1 MNCKTNYVA
10 NKSFYYLRLNSYHY
24 KYFVITLLAH
34 GEYKVFHTSFCS
46 YFENAD
52 MLTGFKLINFA
63 AYAIM
68 PRCSESSSAISAA
81 VSKGKTPRLSAPSIP
96 ENIIQ
101 TKNRFMNNFSLN
113 VS

>member
-1 MNCKTNYVA
+1 MMNIR
-10 NKSFYYLRLNSYHY
+10 F
-24 KYFVITLLAH
+24 
-34 GEYKVFHTSFCS
+34 FHTSFCS

-96 ENIIQ
+96 ENIIHAS
-101 TKNRFMNNFSLN
+101 KKSVYN
-113 VS
+113 

>member
-1 MNCKTNYVA
+1 
-10 NKSFYYLRLNSYHY
+10 
-24 KYFVITLLAH
+24 
-34 GEYKVFHTSFCS
+34 
-46 YFENAD
+46 

-96 ENIIQ
+96 ENINQ
-101 TKNRFMNNFSLN
+101 AKNRFMNNFSFSVLLIY
-113 VS
+113 

>member
-1 MNCKTNYVA
+1 MVN
-10 NKSFYYLRLNSYHY
+10 LR
-24 KYFVITLLAH
+24 F
-34 GEYKVFHTSFCS
+34 FHTSFCS
-46 YFENAD
+46 YFEKAD

-96 ENIIQ
+96 ENINHA
-101 TKNRFMNNFSLN
+101 KKS
-113 VS
+113 VYE

>member
-1 MNCKTNYVA
+1 
-10 NKSFYYLRLNSYHY
+10 
-24 KYFVITLLAH
+24 
-34 GEYKVFHTSFCS
+34 
-46 YFENAD
+46 

-96 ENIIQ
+96 ENINQ
-101 TKNRFMNNFSLN
+101 AKKS
-113 VS
+113 VYE